1 MPIRSYLE
9 GTSHTQVLNGV
20 TNLYSVGNSVGTYQS
35 ISALNNAGSWKP
47 GVFRANAV
55 VIKKIASICLP
66 GSMVGVDKYLANRGE
81 LQGHVH
87 SSLTTALGWT
97 PLSGNLDWCTQW
109 DQVAAAASLQNALAK
124 MNSAELDLGMMLGEL
139 RETISGLAKPL
150 SALRDYIRL
159 WNKLKQFGKSP
170 RMTDRLN
177 MLTGSWLE
185 WRYGIVPLISDISAI
200 IEHVKAQS
208 VLLDGKLLR
217 KRSKVVIP
225 ARNLKF
231 SGSTYP
237 GYYQITGTVSVEVK
251 AKYVSSVFY
260 TLTRPLSFGE
270 TYGLTL
276 GSLPSIAWEL
286 APLSFVWDW
295 FFGVGNWLQSCN
307 TSEARSFC
315 GSTTSQKSTV
325 VVRTTIDN
333 AKFYGVVKS
342 SFGGGSHITTFE
354 KLDRR
359 INQAVAI
366 SPQYNRAALSVKRQ
380 VDALSLIWQRLPKLR
395 R

>member
-1 MPIRSYLE
+1 MPVRNQLE
-9 GTSHTQVLNGV
+9 GTSHTQIVNGV
-20 TNLYSVGNSVGTYQS
+20 TQLFGVGSVVGTYQS

-47 GVFRANAV
+47 GTFRANAV
-55 VIKKIASICLP
+55 VIKKATSVCMP
-66 GSMVGVDKYLANRGE
+66 GSMVGVDKYLTNKGE

-87 SSLTTALGWT
+87 PAVTTALGWT
-97 PLSGNLDWCTQW
+97 PLGSNLDWCTQW
-109 DQVAAAASLQNALAK
+109 DQIAAAASLQNALAK
-124 MNSAELDLGMMLGEL
+124 MNTAELDLGMMLGEL

-159 WNKLKQFGKSP
+159 WNKLKQSGRSP
-170 RMTDRLN
+170 RMTDTLN

-225 ARNLKF
+225 TKSLKF

-237 GYYQITGTVSVEVK
+237 GYYQITGTVSVEVET
-251 AKYVSSVFY
+251 KYVSSVFY

-270 TYGLTL
+270 TYGLTF

-286 APLSFVWDW
+286 TPLSFVWDW
-295 FFGVGNWLQSCN
+295 FFGIGNWLKSCT
-307 TSEARSFC
+307 TSEARRFC

-325 VVRTTIDN
+325 VVRTTIDD
-333 AKFYGVVKS
+333 AKFYGVIKS
-342 SFGGGSHITTFE
+342 SFGSGSHITTFE

-359 INQAVAI
+359 VNQPAAI
-366 SPQYNRAALSVKRQ
+366 SPQYNRAALSVKQQ
-380 VDALSLIWQRLPKLR
+380 VDALSLIWQRMPKLR

>member
-1 MPIRSYLE
+1 M
-9 GTSHTQVLNGV
+9 LNGV
-20 TNLYSVGNSVGTYQS
+20 TSLYSVGDSVGTYQS

-55 VIKKIASICLP
+55 VIKKIASVCMP
-66 GSMVGVDKYLANRGE
+66 GSMVGVDKYLANKGE

-87 SSLTTALGWT
+87 ASLTTALGWA
-97 PLSGNLDWCTQW
+97 PLSSNLDWCTQW
-109 DQVAAAASLQNALAK
+109 DQIAAASSLQNALAK

-150 SALRDYIRL
+150 SALRDYIKL
-159 WNKLKQFGKSP
+159 WNKLKQLGRSP

-185 WRYGIVPLISDISAI
+185 WRYGIMPLISDISAI
-200 IEHVKAQS
+200 IEHVRAQS

-225 ARNLKF
+225 ERNLKV

-237 GYYQITGTVSVEVK
+237 GYYQITGTVNVEVK
-251 AKYVSSVFY
+251 TKYVTSVFY
-260 TLTRPLSFGE
+260 TLTRPLTFGE

-286 APLSFVWDW
+286 TPLSFVWDW

-307 TSEARSFC
+307 TSGARSFC

-333 AKFYGVVKS
+333 AKFYGVVNS
-342 SFGGGSHITTFE
+342 SFRGGSHITTFE

-359 INQAVAI
+359 VNQAVAI